1 MRWALPLQHDSGA
14 IDDHERLNR
23 RNSAN
28 VKKQAMVIGLGQFG
42 MALAQSLAEREVE
55 VLALDARR
63 EPVEV
68 ASAFAASAI
77 QLDATD
83 EDALRRTSPE
93 RRDLCVCAIGDENR
107 EGSIICTALLRQLG
121 ARHIL
126 ARATDAMHER
136 ILRLVGA
143 HDVVNPERA
152 FGERLAT
159 KLLYTAVLDEVPI
172 GGDLVL
178 TELRPPP
185 AFVGRT
191 LSELALPRR
200 YEINVVALRRE
211 GDKGV
216 SSPSP
221 TAPLLQTDILIVV
234 SPPHA
239 VGKLLGR
246 FAG

>member
-1 MRWALPLQHDSGA
+1 
-14 IDDHERLNR
+14 
-23 RNSAN
+23 
-28 VKKQAMVIGLGQFG
+28 MVIGLGQFG

-55 VLALDARR
+55 VLAVDARL
-63 EPVEV
+63 EPIEV
-68 ASAFAASAI
+68 ASTFAASAI

-107 EGSIICTALLRQLG
+107 EGSIMCTALLRQLG

-143 HDVVNPERA
+143 HEVVNPERA

-159 KLLYTAVLDEVPI
+159 KLLYSAVLDEVPI

-185 AFVGRT
+185 AFVGRSLT
-191 LSELALPRR
+191 ELALPRR
-200 YEINVVALRRE
+200 YEINVVAIRRE

-216 SSPSP
+216 SAPSPS
-221 TAPLLQTDILIVV
+221 AALQETDILLVV

-239 VGKLLGR
+239 VAKLLGR

>member
-1 MRWALPLQHDSGA
+1 
-14 IDDHERLNR
+14 
-23 RNSAN
+23 
-28 VKKQAMVIGLGQFG
+28 MVIGLGQFG
-42 MALAQSLAEREVE
+42 MALAQALAEREVE

-68 ASAFAASAI
+68 ASTFAASAV

-107 EGSIICTALLRQLG
+107 EGSIMCTALLRQLG

-159 KLLYTAVLDEVPI
+159 KLLYSAVLDEVPI

-178 TELRPPP
+178 TELRPPA
-185 AFVGRT
+185 AFVART
-191 LSELALPRR
+191 LTELALPRR
-200 YEINVVALRRE
+200 YEINVVAVRRE

-216 SSPSP
+216 SAPSPS
-221 TAPLLQTDILIVV
+221 TPLQETDILIVV

-239 VGKLLGR
+239 VAKLLGR

>member
-1 MRWALPLQHDSGA
+1 
-14 IDDHERLNR
+14 
-23 RNSAN
+23 
-28 VKKQAMVIGLGQFG
+28 MVIGLGQFG
-42 MALAQSLAEREVE
+42 MALAQSLAERQVE
-55 VLALDARR
+55 VMAVDARR
-63 EPVEV
+63 EPIEV
-68 ASAFAASAI
+68 ASAFAASAV
-77 QLDATD
+77 QLDGTD
-83 EDALRRTSPE
+83 EEALRRTSPE

-107 EGSIICTALLRQLG
+107 EGSIMCTALLRQLG

-126 ARATDAMHER
+126 ARATDTIHER

-159 KLLYTAVLDEVPI
+159 KLLYSAVLDEVPI

-178 TELRPPP
+178 TELRPPA

-191 LSELALPRR
+191 LSELSLPRR
-200 YEINVVALRRE
+200 HEINVVAIRRE

-216 SSPSP
+216 STPSAE
-221 TAPLLQTDILIVV
+221 APLSENDILIVV

-239 VGKLLGR
+239 VAKLLGR
-246 FAG
+246 FTG

>member
-1 MRWALPLQHDSGA
+1 
-14 IDDHERLNR
+14 
-23 RNSAN
+23 
-28 VKKQAMVIGLGQFG
+28 MVIGLGQFG

-55 VLALDARR
+55 VLALDTRP
-63 EPVEV
+63 EQIEI
-68 ASAFAASAI
+68 ASAFAASAV

-93 RRDLCVCAIGDENR
+93 RRDLCVCAIGDDNR
-107 EGSIICTALLRQLG
+107 EGSIMCTALLRQLG

-126 ARATDAMHER
+126 ARATDATHER

-159 KLLYTAVLDEVPI
+159 KLLYSAVLDEVPI

-200 YEINVVALRRE
+200 YEINVVAVRRE

-216 SSPSP
+216 SPPSPSA
-221 TAPLLQTDILIVV
+221 TLQETDILIVV

-239 VGKLLGR
+239 VAKLLKR
-246 FAG
+246 FAK

>member
-1 MRWALPLQHDSGA
+1 
-14 IDDHERLNR
+14 
-23 RNSAN
+23 
-28 VKKQAMVIGLGQFG
+28 MVIGLGQFG
-42 MALAQSLAEREVE
+42 MALAHALAEREVE
-55 VLALDARR
+55 VLAMDARR
-63 EPVEV
+63 EPVDI
-68 ASAFAASAI
+68 ASTFATSAI

-83 EDALRRTSPE
+83 EDALRRTSPD

-107 EGSIICTALLRQLG
+107 EGSIMCTALLRQLG

-126 ARATDAMHER
+126 ARATDATHER

-159 KLLYTAVLDEVPI
+159 KLLYSAVLDEVPI

-178 TELRPPP
+178 TELRPPA

-200 YEINVVALRRE
+200 YEINVVAVRRE

-216 SSPSP
+216 SPPSPS
-221 TAPLLQTDILIVV
+221 APLQAADILIVV
-234 SPPHA
+234 SPPQA
-239 VGKLLGR
+239 VAKLLGR
-246 FAG
+246 FPG

>member
-1 MRWALPLQHDSGA
+1 
-14 IDDHERLNR
+14 
-23 RNSAN
+23 

-55 VLALDARR
+55 VLALDARL
-63 EPVEV
+63 EPVET
-68 ASAFAASAI
+68 ASAFAASAV

-83 EDALRRTSPE
+83 EEALRRTWPE

-107 EGSIICTALLRQLG
+107 EGSIMCTALLRQLG

-159 KLLYTAVLDEVPI
+159 KLLYSAVLDEVPI

-178 TELRPPP
+178 TELRPPA

-200 YEINVVALRRE
+200 YEINVVAVRRE

-221 TAPLLQTDILIVV
+221 SAPLEQTDILIVV

>member
-1 MRWALPLQHDSGA
+1 
-14 IDDHERLNR
+14 
-23 RNSAN
+23 

-42 MALAQSLAEREVE
+42 MALAQSLAERDVE
-55 VLALDARR
+55 VMAVDTRM
-63 EPVEV
+63 EPVEE
-68 ASAFAASAI
+68 AATFATSAVQF
-77 QLDATD
+77 DATD

-107 EGSIICTALLRQLG
+107 EGSIVCTALLRQLG

-143 HDVVNPERA
+143 HEVVNPERA

-159 KLLYTAVLDEVPI
+159 KLLYSAVLDEVPL

-178 TELRPPP
+178 TELKPPA

-191 LSELALPRR
+191 LTELALPRKH
-200 YEINVVALRRE
+200 EINVVAIRRD

-216 SSPSP
+216 STPSP
-221 TAPLLQTDILIVV
+221 EIPLQEKDVLIVV

-239 VGKLLGR
+239 VAKLLGR
-246 FAG
+246 F

>member
-1 MRWALPLQHDSGA
+1 
-14 IDDHERLNR
+14 
-23 RNSAN
+23 
-28 VKKQAMVIGLGQFG
+28 MVIGLGQFG
-42 MALAQSLAEREVE
+42 MALAQALAEREVE

-63 EPVEV
+63 EPVDV
-68 ASAFAASAI
+68 ASAFATSAI

-107 EGSIICTALLRQLG
+107 EGSIMCTALLRQLG
-121 ARHIL
+121 ARHII
-126 ARATDAMHER
+126 ARATDATHER

-159 KLLYTAVLDEVPI
+159 KLLYSAVLDEVPI

-185 AFVGRT
+185 AFVSRT

-200 YEINVVALRRE
+200 YEINVVAVRRE

-216 SSPSP
+216 SAPSPS
-221 TAPLLQTDILIVV
+221 TPLRETDILIVV
-234 SPPHA
+234 SPPQA
-239 VGKLLGR
+239 VAKLLGR

>member
-1 MRWALPLQHDSGA
+1 
-14 IDDHERLNR
+14 
-23 RNSAN
+23 
-28 VKKQAMVIGLGQFG
+28 MVIGLGQFG
-42 MALAQSLAEREVE
+42 MALARSLAEREVE
-55 VLALDARR
+55 VLAMDARK

-68 ASAFAASAI
+68 ASTFAASAV
-77 QLDATD
+77 QLDATE
-83 EDALRRTSPE
+83 EDALRRTSPD

-107 EGSIICTALLRQLG
+107 EGSIMCTALLRQLG

-178 TELRPPP
+178 TELRPPA

-191 LSELALPRR
+191 LSDLALPRR
-200 YEINVVALRRE
+200 YEINVVAVRRE

-216 SSPSP
+216 SAPSP
-221 TAPLLQTDILIVV
+221 TTPLQETDILIVV
-234 SPPHA
+234 SPPQGVA
-239 VGKLLGR
+239 KLLGR